1 MGCTLCDLPTP
12 EPPVTDEGVDGRFC
26 CRGCLEVARSLDDA
40 ATADAADARAE
51 LGADDAEQVDA
62 DPADA
67 TADPDG
73 DVAYLR
79 VEGMHC
85 ATCEAFLE
93 AAATAHEGVHAAD
106 ASYPAGLL
114 KVAYDPDAVDADEL
128 PALVDGLGYRAR
140 DIDEEADSQ
149 EELGR
154 LLVGG
159 FFGMMAMALYA
170 VFLYPTYLGVG
181 DAVPFAD
188 LSGLGGLFVLLNVT
202 VFATVV
208 LGYTGFPIL
217 RGAYVSLRAGH
228 PNMDLLVALAA
239 STAYAY
245 SLLAL
250 ALGRVEVYF
259 DVTVVVVMAVTLGG
273 YYEDRIRERAAGR
286 FAEVAEQR
294 AAEARRRTPE
304 GTETVA
310 IEALETGEEVVVRAG
325 ERVPLDGDVVEGT
338 GAVDESLVTGESLP
352 VRVEPGDGVV
362 GGAVV
367 EEGPLVVAV
376 DAHGESTLDRI
387 LSLLW
392 DVRSS
397 RAGVQRLADRLA
409 AVFVPVVL
417 VVAAA
422 ATAWQLLGGAP
433 VAGALL
439 TGLTVLVVSCPCAL
453 GLATPLAVAAGVR
466 GALARGVVITEGE
479 TFERTADADVVVLDK
494 TGTLTTGEMRVVDA
508 AGDGRA
514 PAMAAA
520 VEALSDHPVA
530 DAVVDHAAPAD
541 GRVAGFE
548 RHPGRG
554 VSATVDGEAVVVGR
568 PALFGARGWPVPE
581 DLRAR
586 AEAAREDGRVPV
598 VVGWDGRARGLL
610 VVGDEP
616 REGWREVVAALAER
630 AERVVVLSGDGPAA
644 TRRFGDHPDVDE
656 TFAGVPPAGKT
667 AVVERLRGEGTVVV
681 VGDGSNDAPALAAA
695 DLGIALGG
703 GTAMA
708 ADAADAVVADDD
720 LRGVPAV
727 FSVTAAAR
735 RRVRENLGWALTY
748 NAIAVPLAATGLLNP
763 LLAAVAM
770 ATSSLLVVGNSARA
784 LDGEDAEG
792 AVDGDDGDP
801 PSAPDGADPARG
813 AGPATADD

>member
-1 MGCTLCDLPTP
+1 MPCTLCDLPTP
-12 EPPVTDEGVDGRFC
+12 DPPVTDDDVEGTFC
-26 CRGCLEVARSLDDA
+26 CRGCLEVARSLDDVE
-40 ATADAADARAE
+40 AADAGTAE
-51 LGADDAEQVDA
+51 EQLRSEAPASGDA
-62 DPADA
+62 D
-67 TADPDG
+67 G
-73 DVAYLR
+73 EVSYLR

-93 AAATAHEGVHAAD
+93 SEATGHEGVDAAA

-114 KVAYDPDAVDADEL
+114 KVVHDPDAVDADEL
-128 PALVDGLGYRAR
+128 PDLVDGLGYRAR
-140 DIDEEADSQ
+140 AAEEEADTH

-170 VFLYPTYLGVG
+170 LFLYPNYLGVG
-181 DAVPFAD
+181 GAVPFAD
-188 LSGLGGLFVLLNVT
+188 LSGTSGLFVILNVAL
-202 VFATVV
+202 FATVV

-239 STAYAY
+239 TTAYSY

-259 DVTVVVVMAVTLGG
+259 DVSVVVVMAVTLGN
-273 YYEDRIRERAAGR
+273 YYEDRLRERAAGR
-286 FAEVAEQR
+286 FADVVQQR
-294 AAEARRRTPE
+294 ASEARLRTHE
-304 GTETVA
+304 GTETVDVD
-310 IEALETGEEVVVRAG
+310 ALETGDEVVVRDG
-325 ERVPLDGDVVEGT
+325 ERVPLDGEVLEGT

-352 VRVEPGDGVV
+352 VRVEAGDPVV

-367 EEGPLVVAV
+367 EAGPLVVAV
-376 DAHGESTLDRI
+376 DADGQSTLDRV

-397 RAGVQRLADRLA
+397 RAGVQRLADRMA

-417 VVAAA
+417 LVAAV
-422 ATAWQLLGGAP
+422 ATAWQLAGGVP
-433 VAGALL
+433 VAEALL

-466 GALARGVVITEGE
+466 GALEEGVVVTEGE

-494 TGTLTTGEMRVVDA
+494 TGTLTTGEMRVVDT
-508 AGDGRA
+508 AGDERA
-514 PAMAAA
+514 PALAAA
-520 VEALSDHPVA
+520 VETLADHPVA
-530 DAVVDHAAPAD
+530 DAVVDHATLAEGEVRA
-541 GRVAGFE
+541 FE

-554 VSATVDGEAVVVGR
+554 VSGVVAGPDDAPGEVLVGR
-568 PALFGARGWPVPE
+568 PALFDERGWPVPG
-581 DLRAR
+581 DLQDRADAAR
-586 AEAAREDGRVPV
+586 EAARIPV
-598 VVGWDGRARGLL
+598 VVGWGGRARGIV

-616 REGWREVVAALAER
+616 REEWRAVVADLAER
-630 AERVVVLSGDGPAA
+630 AGRVVVLSGDAPEAA
-644 TRRFGDHPDVDE
+644 ERFGAHLGVDE
-656 TFAGVPPAGKT
+656 VFAGVPPDGKT
-667 AVVERLRGEGTVVV
+667 AVVERLRAEGTVVM

-708 ADAADAVVADDD
+708 ADAADAVVVEDD
-720 LRGVPAV
+720 LRGVAAT
-727 FSVTAAAR
+727 FAVTAGAR
-735 RRVRENLGWALTY
+735 RRIRENLGWALTY
-748 NAIAVPLAATGLLNP
+748 NAIAVPLAATGHLNP

-770 ATSSLLVVGNSARA
+770 ATSSLLVVANSSRA
-784 LDGEDAEG
+784 LGDDADAADGSGASGEDAAATGERG
-792 AVDGDDGDP
+792 RGVGT
-801 PSAPDGADPARG
+801 G
-813 AGPATADD
+813 AGD